1 MPKTGYGMVGSM
13 TWSSFEEYKT
23 PPTPEELYLHH
34 ATLEMKSDEHRS
46 EDAAKKDEA
55 RKTALEALQKANP
68 GVFDALKP

>member
-1 MPKTGYGMVGSM
+1 M
-13 TWSSFEEYKT
+13 ER
-23 PPTPEELYLHH
+23 
-34 ATLEMKSDEHRS
+34 DEHRS